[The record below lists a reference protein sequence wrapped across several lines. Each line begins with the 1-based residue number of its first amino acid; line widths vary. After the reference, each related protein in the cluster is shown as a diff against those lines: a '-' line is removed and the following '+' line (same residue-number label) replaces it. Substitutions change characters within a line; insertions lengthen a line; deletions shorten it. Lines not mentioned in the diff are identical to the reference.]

1 MGSLR
6 RSCFDLRPVFFYFQN
21 MGNKWKKKRTEVCV
35 FAPMAGKNYK
45 SEKTIL
51 ATGTDQSYIGK
62 SLYEK
67 SNDNFKT
74 GF

>member
-1 MGSLR
+1 
-6 RSCFDLRPVFFYFQN
+6 
-21 MGNKWKKKRTEVCV
+21 MGNKWKEKRTEACV
-35 FAPMAGKNYK
+35 FAPVAGKNYK
-45 SEKTIL
+45 SEKIIL

>member
-1 MGSLR
+1 M
-6 RSCFDLRPVFFYFQN
+6 RSGFFYFQN
-21 MGNKWKKKRTEVCV
+21 KEINGRAKRTEVCV
-35 FAPMAGKNYK
+35 FDPMAGRNYK